1 MQRTKLFLIFTVF
14 LLLAPMSALGGG
26 RHFEGAVYAMSNSS
40 QGNEIVVFQRHFNGR
55 LTPAGS
61 YPTAGY
67 GSGDGIDPLGS
78 QGALIISRNY
88 RWLLAVNAG
97 SDDISVFRVRRHSLE
112 LKGTFDSGGQFPV
125 SLTLYR
131 NLLYVLNAGRDG
143 AGANIAGFRLDRDGE
158 LTLLSDS
165 IQALDPGGYHQ
176 IGFNPG
182 GDALVVTQGDPNG
195 ENAILVFPVDEEG
208 LPAAA
213 PVISPSVGVVP
224 FGFVFDWL
232 GHLMV
237 AEAGSGAVSSY
248 AILDDGTLQ
257 VIDGSVPNGNRATCW
272 IARSL
277 FGGVFT
283 ANTGSDNIS
292 SYKSNFYTGQLRLQE
307 AEAGT
312 GNKPIDMATTADGR
326 FLYVLNAADGTVG
339 GFRITRHGALKS
351 MGTVAGL
358 PHLFA
363 QGIAVR

>member
-1 MQRTKLFLIFTVF
+1 MQRTRLFIILAVF
-14 LLLAPMSALGGG
+14 MMLAPMSVFGGG
-26 RHFEGAVYAMSNSS
+26 RHFKGAVYAMSNSS
-40 QGNEIVVFQRHFNGR
+40 QGNEIFVFQRNFNGR

-61 YPTAGY
+61 YTTAGY

-78 QGALIISRNY
+78 QGALILSRNY

-112 LKGTFDSGGQFPV
+112 LKGAFDSGGQFPV

-143 AGANIAGFRLDRDGE
+143 AGSSIAGFRIDRDGG

-165 IQALDPGGYHQ
+165 IRLLEPGGYHQ

-195 ENAILVFPVDEEG
+195 KNAILVFPVDEEG

-248 AILDDGTLQ
+248 AILDDGTLE
-257 VIDGSVPNGNRATCW
+257 VIDGSVPNGNKATCW
-272 IARSL
+272 IARTL
-277 FGGVFT
+277 FGSVFT
-283 ANTGSDNIS
+283 ANTASDNIS
-292 SYKSNFYTGQLRLQE
+292 GYKSNFGTGEVRLQE

-312 GNKPIDMATTADGR
+312 GNKPIDMAPTPDGR

-339 GFRITRHGALKS
+339 AFRITPYGALKDL
-351 MGTVAGL
+351 GTVDGL